1 MHIKLFS
8 ELNRIIA
15 KAVAINMRLKNL
27 SDQFSRYSRQ
37 HVHFQRILSST
48 ARAGA
53 WSAPLNNTRPN
64 QQHQKSRSDRP
75 QNTWPGV
82 LTTSSTPKLAKLRRH

>member
-1 MHIKLFS
+1 MPAFDSCGLFDPLSHAIIKLFS
-8 ELNRIIA
+8 ELNRIICQSGD
-15 KAVAINMRLKNL
+15 INMSSKNL

-64 QQHQKSRSDRP
+64 QQHEKE
-75 QNTWPGV
+75 
-82 LTTSSTPKLAKLRRH
+82 